1 MATSVIV
8 IVLISFIAYFLLSK
22 IFNWIVLGVLILLV
36 FLFFSGQSGNTTN
49 YSIKSITDMISGL
62 LEIPQNSE
70 KNLSEKNSNSIV
82 DSVNDKIGEVDKSK
96 EKISPKSIADSVLN
110 LNGMNSYIK
119 SMMGQFQN
127 MISSF
132 GINTR

>member
-1 MATSVIV
+1 MATSIIV
-8 IVLISFIAYFLLSK
+8 IVLILFIAYFLLSK

-70 KNLSEKNSNSIV
+70 KNSNSIV

-96 EKISPKSIADSVLN
+96 EKISPKSMADSVLN
-110 LNGMNSYIK
+110 LSGMNSYIK

-132 GINTR
+132 GLNTR